1 MVTKTQW
8 CKRRHKNDQ
17 RDWDN
22 DDNIAHTHNGHYDV
36 NVKLTANSYAVL
48 VSIILTAHYGYQK
61 LNV

>member
-17 RDWDN
+17 RDSDN

-36 NVKLTANSYAVL
+36 NVKLTEYSYAVL
-48 VSIILTAHYGYQK
+48 VSSINRK
-61 LNV
+61 LLF

>member
-17 RDWDN
+17 RDSDN

-36 NVKLTANSYAVL
+36 NVKLTEYSYAVL
-48 VSIILTAHYGYQK
+48 VSSISTAYIENYFS
-61 LNV
+61 N